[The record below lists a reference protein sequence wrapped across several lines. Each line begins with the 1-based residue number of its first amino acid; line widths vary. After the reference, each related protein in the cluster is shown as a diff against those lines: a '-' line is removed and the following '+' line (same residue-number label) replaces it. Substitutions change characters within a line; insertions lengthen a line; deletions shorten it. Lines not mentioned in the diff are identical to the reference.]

1 MQEGQRHAFSY
12 RSANEL
18 LGEFPQ
24 KPGAVLSKL
33 STECPEMRRDYDK

>member
-1 MQEGQRHAFSY
+1 MQEANVTPFSY